1 MFKLT
6 YFVFLLWWGY
16 LADTCELAGMQLPH
30 LPPSNWSVLP
40 SHLIATFIT
49 TRALL
54 FFIFLSWWKKWGKLI
69 AECWSISNKYAI
81 EVLPRLVC
89 KRLGWHRYD
98 IKWGGFFSWIEQK
111 HMIHQVMWLIGGIE
125 ISDFGQLFVPWVG
138 SQLRRWVVETNLI
151 MVVDKCL

>member
-54 FFIFLSWWKKWGKLI
+54 FFIFLSWWKKWGKPI

-98 IKWGGFFSWIEQK
+98 IKWGGFFFLNWAEAHDTSSHVIDWRNRNIRFRPTFCSLSRLTATA
-111 HMIHQVMWLIGGIE
+111 MGC
-125 ISDFGQLFVPWVG
+125 
-138 SQLRRWVVETNLI
+138 R
-151 MVVDKCL
+151 DKFDNGCW